1 LAIGANDAVRVN
13 LDPKD
18 SFSTAKE
25 IAAVAQNGGYDLI
38 FAVKN
43 LSIIMEVLFRE
54 WWLSY

>member
-25 IAAVAQNGGYDLI
+25 IAAVAQNGGYDLS

-43 LSIIMEVLFRE
+43 LSIIMVVLFRE
-54 WWLSY
+54 W